1 EMLLLQHEQINQF
14 RHKEPGELA
23 LMNKL
28 TDLYYIYEKL
38 TIALQNSYIDNEDQ
52 LQLLAE
58 KIKES
63 SMLDN
68 AEVYVDGFH
77 RFTPTELLVIE
88 TLMNKCKQMTIALTV
103 DDPESDAVSEL
114 DLFFQT
120 TETYHVLKQI

>member
-1 EMLLLQHEQINQF
+1 EEKKGPWHIFQKATEKQGFLDQLETIITEFKRYQITPEMLLLQHEQINQF

-77 RFTPTELLVIE
+77 RF
-88 TLMNKCKQMTIALTV
+88 
-103 DDPESDAVSEL
+103 
-114 DLFFQT
+114 
-120 TETYHVLKQI
+120 